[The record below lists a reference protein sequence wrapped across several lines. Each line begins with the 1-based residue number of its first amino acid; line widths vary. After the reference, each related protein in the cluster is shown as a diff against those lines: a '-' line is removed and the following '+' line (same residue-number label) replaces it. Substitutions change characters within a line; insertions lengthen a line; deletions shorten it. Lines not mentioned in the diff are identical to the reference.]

1 MNVDSE
7 IWTQRLVVIELL
19 TKHWHGVNELWQVRS
34 SKMMK
39 RITVPAWT
47 PHCVFVA
54 TNREGGGG
62 CSWHPLT
69 GNILQ
74 SSSPNL
80 N

>member
-54 TNREGGGG
+54 TNREGEGGAAG
-62 CSWHPLT
+62 
-69 GNILQ
+69 ILLRGTYCKAQ
-74 SSSPNL
+74 VPT
-80 N
+80 